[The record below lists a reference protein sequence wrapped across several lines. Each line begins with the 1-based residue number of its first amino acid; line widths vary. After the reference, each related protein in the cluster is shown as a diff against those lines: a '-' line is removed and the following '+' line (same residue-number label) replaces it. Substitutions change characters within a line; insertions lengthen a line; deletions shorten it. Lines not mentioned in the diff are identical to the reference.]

1 MGFDDGHRSCHGSV
15 FIIFILDHLLIAVD
29 LSFFMTIFVVTV
41 DVHPCVFFGT
51 VLGIVEILVVFV
63 HVCISVSITD
73 LFLVVSCWCLCRR
86 RYSCE
91 LSGGR

>member
-1 MGFDDGHRSCHGSV
+1 MGFNDGDKRRHGSV

-29 LSFFMTIFVVTV
+29 LSFFMTIFVVAV
-41 DVHPCVFFGT
+41 DVHLRVFFGT
-51 VLGIVEILVVFV
+51 ILGIVELLVVFV

-73 LFLVVSCWCLCRR
+73 NILVASCWCLCRR
-86 RYSCE
+86 RHSCE